1 MKLQY
6 GSGTCGLHGIGNRDN
21 AHHASAHRQEQR
33 SFAFV
38 GQAFGFV
45 LEFAQ
50 IHAMLVH
57 ELGIA
62 HYAHGSVAHARNTAA
77 GNLAKF
83 ARLGDAGGPCLPRA
97 KQLRGQADAPISS
110 PRAAATRSSS
120 FASTPRRT

>member
-6 GSGTCGLHGIGNRDN
+6 GSSTCGLHGIGNRDN

-33 SFAFV
+33 GLAFV
-38 GQAFGFV
+38 GQAFSFV

-62 HYAHGSVAHARNTAA
+62 HYAHGSVIHARDATAR
-77 GNLAKF
+77 NLAKF
-83 ARLGDAGGPCLPRA
+83 ARLVGAKSQTFRTRNDRTGKRMLRFLLEGRRNTQQLICLHS
-97 KQLRGQADAPISS
+97 RGA
-110 PRAAATRSSS
+110 
-120 FASTPRRT
+120 

>member
-6 GSGTCGLHGIGNRDN
+6 GSSTCGLHGIGNRDN

-33 SFAFV
+33 GLAFV
-38 GQAFGFV
+38 GQAFSFV

-50 IHAMLVH
+50 IHAMLAH

-62 HYAHGSVAHARNTAA
+62 HYAHGSVIHARNTAA

-83 ARLGDAGGPCLPRA
+83 ARLGNAEAYAFRTRNNCAAKRMLRFLLEGRRNTQQLICLHS
-97 KQLRGQADAPISS
+97 RG
-110 PRAAATRSSS
+110 T
-120 FASTPRRT
+120 